1 MSGDNI
7 TPKNGLGKQKEGEI
21 FRLQV
26 FMAFKNLKPEDIQR
40 DTGISART
48 ITHSL
53 YEEKPLGAKLLRELH
68 SFYGV
73 SIDWLVSGIGQ
84 MLITKN
90 AVNEQ
95 QGEYSADIDR
105 VNSLAR
111 AIDLWMSV
119 ATEAEK
125 TWLETDIKITLS
137 RNWPPV
143 IRNK

>member
-1 MSGDNI
+1 MTVETI

-26 FMAFKNLKPEDIQR
+26 FMTFKNLKPEDIQR

-48 ITHSL
+48 VTHSL
-53 YEEKPLGAKLLRELH
+53 YEEKPIGAKLLRELH

-73 SIDWLVSGIGQ
+73 SIDWLISGIGQ
-84 MLITKN
+84 MLITNNK
-90 AVNEQ
+90 VGEDINEYKA
-95 QGEYSADIDR
+95 GADR
-105 VNSLAR
+105 VNGLAR
-111 AIDLWMSV
+111 DIDLWMSV
-119 ATEAEK
+119 ASEDEK
-125 TWLETDIKITLS
+125 IWLETDIKITLT